1 MVRNNS
7 QSANQVQR
15 EESSENYVEDEFESS
30 KEKSLAK
37 GVTND
42 NITDE
47 IEKQPSKKSVPEV
60 SSSVKSVVED
70 RSVHEE

>member
-1 MVRNNS
+1 MLVEKHHNQSTEEHSVVRNNS
-7 QSANQVQR
+7 LSANRVKQD
-15 EESSENYVEDEFESS
+15 ESSENYVEDDFESS

-47 IEKQPSKKSVPEV
+47 IEK
-60 SSSVKSVVED
+60 
-70 RSVHEE
+70 